1 MKTVILAGGFG
12 SRLSEETSLIPKPMV
27 DIGGKP
33 ILHHIMDWY
42 ASFEIREFVIAAGY
56 KANVLKTYFLN
67 LASNQTDFTIDLK
80 SNEKTFLGESKLD
93 WEVTVSDTGLETL
106 TGGRLKRLRD
116 LLGEQTFMMTYG
128 DGLSDINI
136 DALRE
141 VHYSHGKM
149 VTVSAVH
156 PIARFGEIVL
166 TDSNEVLSFA
176 EKPQTQNGWINGG
189 FFIMEPSF
197 LDLID
202 GDDSVLEQEPLE
214 KAAEIGELMA
224 YKHEGFWYCMDTI
237 RDRDT
242 LREMWQS
249 GNAPWKTND

>member
-141 VHYSHGKM
+141 FHYSHGKM

>member
-1 MKTVILAGGFG
+1 M
-12 SRLSEETSLIPKPMV
+12 
-27 DIGGKP
+27 
-33 ILHHIMDWY
+33 
-42 ASFEIREFVIAAGY
+42 
-56 KANVLKTYFLN
+56 
-67 LASNQTDFTIDLK
+67 
-80 SNEKTFLGESKLD
+80 
-93 WEVTVSDTGLETL
+93 
-106 TGGRLKRLRD
+106 
-116 LLGEQTFMMTYG
+116 
-128 DGLSDINI
+128 
-136 DALRE
+136 
-141 VHYSHGKM
+141 
-149 VTVSAVH
+149 TVSAVH

>member
-12 SRLSEETSLIPKPMV
+12 SRLSEETSLIPKPMI

-42 ASFEIREFVIAAGY
+42 ASFEIREFAIAAGY
-56 KANVLKTYFLN
+56 KANVIKTYFLN

-80 SNEKTFLGESKLD
+80 SNKKTFLGESKLD

-141 VHYSHGKM
+141 FHYSHGKM